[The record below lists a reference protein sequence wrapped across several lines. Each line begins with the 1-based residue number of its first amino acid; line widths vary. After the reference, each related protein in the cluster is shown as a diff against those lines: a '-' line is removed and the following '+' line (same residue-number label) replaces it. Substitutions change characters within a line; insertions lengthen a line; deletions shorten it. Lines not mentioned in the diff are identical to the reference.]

1 MRVENRLGS
10 FDDDGFWKNFGG
22 GGFDPDRC
30 SYDCGG
36 GTCDV
41 SRARRG
47 QSDLSS
53 DLVTS
58 GLSDDRRRR
67 SATEF
72 QQTSPFGRGGAAA
85 PSPEASPGRR

>member
-22 GGFDPDRC
+22 GGP
-30 SYDCGG
+30 
-36 GTCDV
+36 CDV